1 MQSTTCWLLPNRLLL
16 KINQRPGSSNATG
29 PLPPYQIMLSFL
41 KKLFAGPPSEPTKT
55 KTPQPMPEETNPE
68 GPLTLAQ
75 KELVQ
80 ESWEK
85 VKPISDTAAEL
96 FYGKLFELDPD
107 LKPMFANS
115 DMKEQGKKLML
126 MIGTAVKGLDTL
138 GELVPA
144 VQSLGK
150 RHVGYGVKASHY
162 DTVGAA
168 LLDTLE
174 KGLGEAFTPETK
186 EAWTITYTT
195 LATVMKE
202 ASYGEAA

>member
-1 MQSTTCWLLPNRLLL
+1 MSFWKKFFGGSKEATPPEKNTTEP
-16 KINQRPGSSNATG
+16 
-29 PLPPYQIMLSFL
+29 MLDEH
-41 KKLFAGPPSEPTKT
+41 PSDH
-55 KTPQPMPEETNPE
+55 
-68 GPLTLAQ
+68 PLTLAQ
-75 KELVQ
+75 KNLVQ

-85 VKPISDTAAEL
+85 VKPISETAAEL

-115 DMKEQGKKLML
+115 DMKEQGKKLMI

-144 VQSLGK
+144 VQKLGE
-150 RHVGYGVKASHY
+150 RHVGYGVKTSHY

-168 LLDTLE
+168 LLDTLA
-174 KGLGEAFTPETK
+174 KGLGDDFNDDIK

-195 LATVMKE
+195 LASVMIE
-202 ASYGEAA
+202 ASNYEAA

>member
-1 MQSTTCWLLPNRLLL
+1 M
-16 KINQRPGSSNATG
+16 
-29 PLPPYQIMLSFL
+29 SFF
-41 KKLFAGPPSEPTKT
+41 KKLFGKT
-55 KTPQPMPEETNPE
+55 KPSINSKSDSSMSAPTDHPKDH
-68 GPLTLAQ
+68 PLTLEQ
-75 KELVQ
+75 KNLVQ
-80 ESWEK
+80 ASWEK
-85 VKPISDTAAEL
+85 VKPISETAAEL
-96 FYGKLFELDPD
+96 FYGKLFELDPN

-115 DMKEQGKKLML
+115 DMKEQGKKLMV

-144 VQSLGK
+144 VQKLGE

-174 KGLGEAFTPETK
+174 KGLGEDLTADTK

-195 LATVMKE
+195 LAQVMIE
-202 ASYGEAA
+202 ASSYDTA